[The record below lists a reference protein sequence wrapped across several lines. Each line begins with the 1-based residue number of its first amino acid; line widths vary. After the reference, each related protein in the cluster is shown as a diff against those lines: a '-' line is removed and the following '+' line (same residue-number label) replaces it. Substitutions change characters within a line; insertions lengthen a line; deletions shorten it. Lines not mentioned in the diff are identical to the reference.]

1 MIRACK
7 FLCFHTISV
16 FIFAAEKPQ
25 PGQPKPLVRAHAHND
40 YYHKRPLLD
49 ALASGFCSVE
59 ADVFLKDDT
68 LLVGHFRFELR
79 KARSLEAL
87 YLKPL
92 AERVKA
98 NGGSVYKTKPPFHL
112 MIDFKAD
119 GAATYAA
126 LKKLLTKYRF
136 MLTEFTADSTQT
148 GAVTIVISGSRPRQV
163 MEKESKRL
171 AGYDGRVS
179 DLNRKT
185 SRHFMP
191 WISDSWSSQ
200 FKWRGKGSFPE
211 NEKDKLKNIV
221 KRAHQNGQK
230 VRFWAAPDNP
240 RAWAVLHENGVDLI
254 NTDQIEKLAKFLQTA
269 NTP

>member
-1 MIRACK
+1 MIRAC
-7 FLCFHTISV
+7 TILSLITFGG
-16 FIFAAEKPQ
+16 FIIAADKPRA
-25 PGQPKPLVRAHAHND
+25 RAHAHND

-59 ADVFLKDDT
+59 ADVFLKEDT

-98 NGGSVYKTKPPFHL
+98 NGGSVYKTKAPFYL
-112 MIDFKAD
+112 MIDFKAN

-126 LKKLLTKYRF
+126 LKKLLAKYRF
-136 MLTEFTADSTQT
+136 MLTEFTVDSTKT

-163 MEKESKRL
+163 MEKETKRW

-179 DLNRKT
+179 DLGEGA

-191 WISDSWSSQ
+191 WISDSWRSQ
-200 FKWRGKGSFPE
+200 FKWRGKGNFPE
-211 NEKDKLKNIV
+211 NEKAKLKSII
-221 KRAHQNGQK
+221 KRAHQAGQK

-240 RAWAVLHENGVDLI
+240 ETWAILHKNGVDLI
-254 NTDQIEKLAKFLQTA
+254 NTDRIENLAKFLRSA
-269 NTP
+269 KPK

>member
-1 MIRACK
+1 M
-7 FLCFHTISV
+7 
-16 FIFAAEKPQ
+16 
-25 PGQPKPLVRAHAHND
+25 
-40 YYHKRPLLD
+40 
-49 ALASGFCSVE
+49 
-59 ADVFLKDDT
+59 KDDT

-98 NGGSVYKTKPPFHL
+98 NNGSVYQTKAPFHL

-126 LKKLLTKYRF
+126 LKKLLAKYRF
-136 MLTEFTADSTQT
+136 ILTEFTADSTKT

-163 MEKESKRL
+163 MEKEPKRW

-179 DLNRKT
+179 DLDKKA

-191 WISDSWSSQ
+191 WISDSWRSH
-200 FKWRGKGSFPE
+200 FKWRGKGNFPE
-211 NEKDKLKNIV
+211 NEKAKLKNIV

-240 RAWAVLHENGVDLI
+240 ETWAVLYENGVDFI
-254 NTDQIEKLAKFLQTA
+254 NTDQIENLAKFLRSTKTKKKA
-269 NTP
+269 PPRP